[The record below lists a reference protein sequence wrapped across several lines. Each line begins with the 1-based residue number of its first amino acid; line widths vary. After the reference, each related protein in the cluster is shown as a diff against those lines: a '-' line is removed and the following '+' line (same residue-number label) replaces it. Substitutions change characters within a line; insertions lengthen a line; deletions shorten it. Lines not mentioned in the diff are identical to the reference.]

1 MYTHC
6 TSLQNTQA
14 MRRERSSDSVAKRND
29 VVRLMSLMD
38 KNYSCLIID
47 RPEKNAQTQGRN
59 VGCRYQ

>member
-6 TSLQNTQA
+6 TSVQNTQA

-38 KNYSCLIID
+38 KNYIPPI
-47 RPEKNAQTQGRN
+47 RPDIGKRT
-59 VGCRYQ
+59 